1 MAFRPVL
8 FKDLVK
14 RSDDLLTKEFP
25 SDKSENKLEWKGE
38 EKNNISQDV
47 TLTQKS
53 DGSILGVFAPKY
65 KYKEYGATFTGELR
79 TNREFKVEVGLED
92 MFSKVKGLK
101 TTLSAET
108 KGEDLVDTL
117 SVEYKHDYAAA
128 STSFDYGQ
136 SNGSTIK
143 ASAVVGIST
152 ATTSGIQLG
161 TSVDYFLG
169 SNSDSIL
176 KEIQGQL
183 TYGTPEYDIG
193 VFGKIQNEK
202 DSSILG
208 AKYFQKVNSD
218 LSVASEVSFDTQN
231 ADAKPKLSFGS
242 QYRLDADT
250 YVKGRFD
257 TAGKL
262 GLSWNHKVGGNAKL
276 TVAATLDTNNLG
288 AKSAS
293 TFGFTLSL

>member
-1 MAFRPVL
+1 MAFKPVI
-8 FKDLVK
+8 FKDLLK
-14 RSDDLLTKEFP
+14 RGDDLLNKEFP
-25 SDKSENKLEWKGE
+25 SDKSENKLEFKTE
-38 EKNNISQDV
+38 ERNNIIQEI

-53 DGSILGVFAPKY
+53 DGSILGVFTPKY
-65 KYKEYGATFTGELR
+65 KLKEYFTNFLAELR
-79 TNREFKVEVGLED
+79 TNREFKVEVGVDDL
-92 MFSKVKGLK
+92 FAKVKGLK
-101 TTLSAET
+101 TTITEET
-108 KGEDLVDTL
+108 KGEDLVGTL

-128 STSFDYGQ
+128 TTSLDYGQ
-136 SNGSTIK
+136 SNGSNIK
-143 ASAVVGIST
+143 ASAVVGIPTTT
-152 ATTSGIQLG
+152 ANGIQLG
-161 TSVDYFLG
+161 SAIDYFLG
-169 SNSDSIL
+169 ANSDSVL
-176 KEIQGQL
+176 KEVQGHL
-183 TYGTPEYDIG
+183 SYVTPEYDIG

-242 QYRLDADT
+242 QYRLDSDT
-250 YVKGRFD
+250 NVKGRFD

-262 GLSWNHKVGGNAKL
+262 GLSWNHKFGGNTKL

-293 TFGFTLSL
+293 TFGFILCL